1 MAEESKLLGT
11 LELNVGTVLQTISQV
26 NSQLATLG
34 HNVSLDLTNA
44 VNTAVQNLNQAI
56 ANLNN
61 AHPNTGSTN
70 NGSQN
75 SNPSSGSSNST
86 GSQAGYN
93 SELKQTVGLMT
104 DIYTAERRL
113 ATTHSDA
120 QAEHLAGTIAG

>member
-1 MAEESKLLGT
+1 MAEENKLLGT

-34 HNVSLDLTNA
+34 QNVSLDLTNA

-75 SNPSSGSSNST
+75 GNTPGGGSNPT
-86 GSQAGYN
+86 VSQAGYN
-93 SELKQTVGLMT
+93 SELRNTTGLLI
-104 DIYTAERRL
+104 DIATAERRL
-113 ATTHSDA
+113 ATTRSDA
-120 QAEHLAGTIAG
+120 QAEHLASRIGI

>member
-34 HNVSLDLTNA
+34 QNVSLDLTNA

-75 SNPSSGSSNST
+75 GNASSGGSNPT
-86 GSQAGYN
+86 GAQAGYN
-93 SELKQTVGLMT
+93 AELRNTTGLLT
-104 DIYTAERRL
+104 DIATAERRL

-120 QAEHLAGTIAG
+120 QAQHLTGTIAG